1 MAINNE
7 LKTKIVLRNDTAAKW
22 EEINPVLLE
31 GEIGI
36 ENDTGLFKIGIK
48 DTNWNDL
55 SYANRFEE
63 VDLSEVTNS
72 YQQVGT
78 YEDLADGRA
87 IGDVGIVK
95 AHIANDDSLNASYYS
110 YTCYIWDGE
119 QWAAADG
126 NYNASNVIFDEDLT
140 YTTSI
145 GALKLASG
153 KSSDTYAA
161 KGKSLEEVIKRIMAE
176 TIDPTVTYPTASLSA
191 SFTMET
197 GGTGEVGT
205 YLASAKATGNFTDGR
220 YQYGSNSNKTLNSN
234 AKTDATWTI
243 KNEAGEQIAWVAEG
257 TVTFDSKA
265 RPQLTET
272 VYTYDFSAIV
282 ELHLPQEGTYIPLNN
297 IGEEVENKRITGF
310 DVHGTNPKNLTA
322 TASATG
328 YRKPFWGAK
337 SSADS
342 LSDPTAI
349 TAAQVRA
356 LGSSGTSVDDLP
368 KTWNLGELEAKQ
380 LYFAAKAG
388 TKTSLTIKNVTKEP
402 ATAVACTKVDGAV
415 LVPGANN
422 YGWDETEGKYTVEA
436 GACAYDLWYVNLD
449 APFSKNTS
457 LTLEWK

>member
-22 EEINPVLLE
+22 KEINPVLLE

-55 SYANRFEE
+55 SYANKFEE

-140 YTTSI
+140 YTASI

-205 YLASAKATGNFTDGR
+205 YLASAKATGTFTDGK

-234 AKTDATWTI
+234 ANTVATWTI
-243 KNEAGEQIAWVAEG
+243 KNEAGEQIALTNSG
-257 TVTFDSKA
+257 TATFDSNA

-272 VYTYDFSAIV
+272 AYTYDFSATV
-282 ELHLPQEGTYIPLNN
+282 HLTPAPEGSYIPLNN
-297 IGEEVENKRITGF
+297 IGEEVENKKIKGF
-310 DVHGTNPKNLTA
+310 DANGTNPKNLTA
-322 TASATG
+322 TASKTG
-328 YRKPFWGAK
+328 YRKPFWGWKDAAN
-337 SSADS
+337 SLAD
-342 LSDPTAI
+342 PEAI
-349 TAAQVRA
+349 TAAQIRA
-356 LGSSGTSVDDLP
+356 LGNDGSSVGGLPTSL
-368 KTWNLGELEAKQ
+368 NLGNVEVKQ

-402 ATAVACTKVDGAV
+402 ATTVACTKVANAV

>member
-36 ENDTGLFKIGIK
+36 ENDTGLFKIGDGI
-48 DTNWNDL
+48 TSWSEL
-55 SYANRFEE
+55 SYANKFEE
-63 VDLSEVTNS
+63 VDLSSVANAVI
-72 YQQVGT
+72 QV
-78 YEDLADGRA
+78 EDEDELTHDGRV

-95 AHIANDDSLNASYYS
+95 KPISEGIFS
-110 YTCYIWDGE
+110 YTCYIWNGE

-140 YTTSI
+140 YTASI

-205 YLASAKATGNFTDGR
+205 YLVSAKATGSFTDGK

-234 AKTDATWTI
+234 ANTVANWVI
-243 KNEAGEQIAWVAEG
+243 KNEAGEQIALINSG
-257 TVTFDSKA
+257 TVTFDSNA

-272 VYTYDFSAIV
+272 AYRYNFSATV
-282 ELHLPQEGTYIPLNN
+282 NLNPAPEGTYIPLNN
-297 IGEEVENKRITGF
+297 IGGEVENKKIKGF
-310 DVHGTNPKNLTA
+310 DANGTNPKNLTA
-322 TASATG
+322 TASKTG

-337 SSADS
+337 SAAEA
-342 LSDPTAI
+342 LNDPTAI

-356 LGSSGTSVDDLP
+356 LGTSGSSVGDLP
-368 KTWNLGELEAKQ
+368 KTLNLGQLEAKQ
-380 LYFAAKAG
+380 LFFAAKAG

-402 ATAVACTKVDGAV
+402 ATAVACTKVDSAV

-436 GACAYDLWYVNLD
+436 GACAYDLWYVDLD